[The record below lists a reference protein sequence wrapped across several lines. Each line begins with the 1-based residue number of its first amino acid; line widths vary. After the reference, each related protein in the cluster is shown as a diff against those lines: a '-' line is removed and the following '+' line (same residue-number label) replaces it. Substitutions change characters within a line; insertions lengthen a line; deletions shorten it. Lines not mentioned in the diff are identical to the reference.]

1 MSAGPLL
8 FLATFFAMSVSWL
21 SFVLVPELQLG
32 RQVEVATMDNTQY
45 PSMQPGMA
53 RQGEVVYRAN
63 GCFYCHTEQV
73 RPEGYGTDVERG
85 WGARKGRV
93 QSVDED
99 YLFEQTVMLGCQRV
113 GPDLANIGCRQT
125 NAAVLLKHIYD
136 ARLVLPNS
144 IMPPYRFLFEERL
157 LKPGQAPAADAL
169 DLGDKAPL
177 GKEVVPT
184 EQARQLAAYLLS
196 LHETG
201 VIFETPPPQP
211 PPTNAPAAATN
222 ASATNTAK

>member
-1 MSAGPLL
+1 
-8 FLATFFAMSVSWL
+8 
-21 SFVLVPELQLG
+21 
-32 RQVEVATMDNTQY
+32 
-45 PSMQPGMA
+45 
-53 RQGEVVYRAN
+53 
-63 GCFYCHTEQV
+63 EQV